1 MRRNVLTDASA
12 DDLIAEYAR
21 IGVEQD
27 DALLRD
33 QTARFNRLFKAMD
46 AIEKELRGRT
56 GDQRRALLALFDHP
70 NLQVQLNAA
79 KATLALEPSVARA
92 KIEEIQKEKWAPQ
105 GLDAGMT
112 IFALDEGIFKPS

>member
-46 AIEKELRGRT
+46 AIEKELKAGPAISAALCWLCSTIRT
-56 GDQRRALLALFDHP
+56 CRFNSTPRKPRWHWSLRSP
-70 NLQVQLNAA
+70 
-79 KATLALEPSVARA
+79 AR
-92 KIEEIQKEKWAPQ
+92 KSRKSKKRNGHRKGSMPV
-105 GLDAGMT
+105 
-112 IFALDEGIFKPS
+112 